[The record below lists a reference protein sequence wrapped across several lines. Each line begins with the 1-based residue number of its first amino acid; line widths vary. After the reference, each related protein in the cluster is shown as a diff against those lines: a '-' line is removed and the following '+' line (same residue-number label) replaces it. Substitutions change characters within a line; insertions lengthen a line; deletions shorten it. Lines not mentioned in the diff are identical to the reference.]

1 MVAVVAGSEVVMELW
16 PERQRKRRRAGS
28 RPGWG
33 PWADEPAPGEDAKVQ
48 RKGTDA
54 AARRVLVVA
63 NRTAA
68 TPTLLDEVERRAKDT
83 MCLFALLIPDVSDR
97 QAADWTLESAVPL
110 LERAARGPVEG
121 LVGGPDPFQSIQQA
135 VAEHHFDE
143 IAISTLP
150 KRSSKWLGNDL
161 PRRVERLGLPV
172 TVVTPVKERLRDYQG
187 PVGG

>member
-1 MVAVVAGSEVVMELW
+1 MELW
-16 PERQRKRRRAGS
+16 PERRRKRRRVGS

-33 PWADEPAPGEDAKVQ
+33 PWADEPAPGEDANVQ
-48 RKGTDA
+48 RKGTNA
-54 AARRVLVVA
+54 AGRHVLVVA

-83 MCLFALLIPDVSDR
+83 MCRFALLIPDVSDR
-97 QAADWTLESAVPL
+97 RTADWTLDSALPL

-121 LVGGPDPFQSIQQA
+121 LIGGPDAFQSIERA
-135 VAEHHFDE
+135 VEEHHFDE
-143 IAISTLP
+143 IVISTLP
-150 KRSSKWLGNDL
+150 KRSSKWLGHDP

-187 PVGG
+187 PAGA